1 MLSAAL
7 KKYVKALQQKKIREQ
22 EQAFIVEGEKNVS
35 ELLLSNPTRLK
46 HLFCTR
52 EYATSNPA
60 FLQFNPIICR
70 AEDLVQMGTFLTNN
84 AALAVVKMPA
94 PEEPNFNDLNGLIL
108 ALDGVRDPGNLGT
121 IIRLADWFGCHTIIC
136 SPDSVDVYNPKVINA
151 TMGSFL
157 RVNVYYAPL
166 TDFLKNTKLP
176 CISAELGGTSMYQFN
191 FPESGILILGNESK
205 GVSAEVSALAQFK
218 VAIPRYGGA
227 ESLNVGMA
235 AAVLLSSWRGQL

>member
-35 ELLLSNPTRLK
+35 ELLLSNPTGLK

-52 EYATSNPA
+52 ECATSNPA

-70 AEDLVQMGTFLTNN
+70 AEELVQMGTFLTNN

-94 PEEPNFNDLNGLIL
+94 PEVPHFNALSGLIL
-108 ALDGVRDPGNLGT
+108 ALDGIRDPGNLGT
-121 IIRLADWFGCHTIIC
+121 IIRLADWFGCHTIFC

-157 RVNVYYAPL
+157 RINVHYTPL

-176 CISAELGGTSMYQFN
+176 GISAELGGTSMYQFN

-235 AAVLLSSWRGQL
+235 AAVLLSSWRG